1 MAAAVAVMAAEV
13 AEVAVIIITNRTS
26 LFLQFLPTV
35 IAAFACSNSGGN
47 GGGGS
52 GHGGGDGGGGARGG
66 AAAPGGASTVSMIR
80 NTPLHQVGFLSHKA
94 TFFGTARAAFYGN
107 LCKIIPFILFFHMYF
122 VCYG

>member
-1 MAAAVAVMAAEV
+1 MAAAVAVRAAKV

-52 GHGGGDGGGGARGG
+52 GHGGGGARGG
-66 AAAPGGASTVSMIR
+66 AAAPGGASNALMILNTLLNLVGIISTVFPQI
-80 NTPLHQVGFLSHKA
+80 
-94 TFFGTARAAFYGN
+94 
-107 LCKIIPFILFFHMYF
+107 
-122 VCYG
+122 VCHSA